1 MESGCKFND
10 GLRSCIYKML
20 FMQDLKPSLNMQ
32 SDLILVKL
40 AITIIIIHKGMPHN
54 DIHNLNLKLTTLTV
68 NNFYS

>member
-1 MESGCKFND
+1 MFND

-40 AITIIIIHKGMPHN
+40 AITIIIIHTGMSHN
-54 DIHNLNLKLTTLTV
+54 DIHNLSLLTTLTV
-68 NNFYS
+68 NNF

>member
-1 MESGCKFND
+1 MFND

-32 SDLILVKL
+32 SDWILVKL
-40 AITIIIIHKGMPHN
+40 AITIIIIHTGMAHN
-54 DIHNLNLKLTTLTV
+54 DIHNLNLLTTLTV